1 MVAGLAAAATAA
13 GISATIDLDGNGL
26 ADAWELLYRAE
37 AVQPGDD
44 DDGDGV
50 TNLAESNAGTDP
62 FSNDSYFRMADMRSS
77 EDGIVLCWQTIAG
90 KEYQLERTTDLE
102 NWVSEGVW
110 RYGDGSL
117 FSLPLCDDQK
127 VFTAG
132 SIRREIYNLTP
143 SGGWGLNY
151 LRNFPSYLANTPDT
165 VESLTSLQFLQST
178 PNADWFGTRIRCYL
192 IPPRTGEYTFH
203 VASDDFSELHLSTNA
218 SPEHTSVI
226 ASVSGW
232 TGAGEW
238 DKYPSQHSD
247 PVQLTQGHVYYLEFE
262 HFEGGGG
269 DHATIAWEG
278 PGINFAPIPAEYLAP
293 YMVENET
300 FIDPNKHDYFRIKVR
315 DRDTDNDGVADFE
328 ETVLGTN
335 PESPSSTGGGLNDLA
350 ALQAS
355 LADNIRISVTAL
367 DTAAYE
373 AEGQPGRFRVV
384 REGNIE
390 EVTVSFSLSG
400 QASLLDFQPIGTSVQ
415 FPLGT
420 REQIITIDPVLDG
433 ILEQDENLILTILPH
448 SDYEIS
454 GSGAASLLIEDA
466 QPVLH
471 ISRPAP
477 GETVNSIATSR
488 ILYWERGNR
497 TAAEI
502 TLEVTNLT
510 SPQIDTA
517 LLVDP
522 VGGGAAIEVAT
533 LPAGLLNSHFFDY
546 ATANGVTASELR
558 SAIDE
563 GRFRI
568 VVRTNN
574 YPSGELSAVLQPQAV
589 DSNSFTPPAEAI
601 APPPAGSYPQN
612 EVVRFLSQATFG
624 PRAAD
629 LSAIHTLGYEGWIDQ
644 QLDPIQTPPSLHLPA
659 LQARADAE
667 LSVHQS
673 HRQAEWFQHAVNGQD
688 QLRQRVA
695 FALSEIFVVSD
706 NDGTLNNNPL
716 GLTNYYDMLVQQAF
730 GNYRT
735 LIEDISLSPIM
746 ANYLSHLRNPKA
758 DPYLGTNPDEN
769 YAREI
774 MQLFSIG
781 LVQLHPDG
789 TVKTGPDGVDLPT
802 YNQDTITNMARVFTG
817 WSYHTSDVAN
827 TSFWYGSRDMINPLT
842 NFPGY
847 HDTDEKTIVNGV
859 VLPAEQTA
867 EQDLADTL
875 DALFNH
881 PNTGPFLAR
890 RLIQRL
896 VTSNPSPGYI
906 YRVASAFNDDGTGT
920 RGNLGA
926 VVKAILLDQE
936 ARDSNL
942 AYLPGYGKQHEPLI
956 RMTRLLRLF
965 GHTSPST
972 TFWLTY
978 ENNYFGQA
986 PLRSPTVF
994 NFFLADYALPGEI
1007 ADAGLVSPEFQ
1018 IVPETTIITATN
1030 RLVDLLDD
1038 NGMMHWDPPNHLD
1051 FDWQPYY
1058 DLYASGG
1065 TSALVDFLD
1074 LYLCNGFMS
1083 PAMRTEVTDM
1093 IDNTNHWDSNHTA
1106 NYRVQAAVQVVATSP
1121 AAAIQR

>member
-1 MVAGLAAAATAA
+1 MAALAAAATAA

-37 AVQPGDD
+37 TVQPGDD

-62 FSNDSYFRMADMRSS
+62 FNHDSYFRMADMRRS
-77 EDGIVLCWQTIAG
+77 EEGIVLCWQTVAG
-90 KEYQLERTTDLE
+90 KEYQLERTNDLE

-117 FSLPLCDDQK
+117 FSLPLTADQK
-127 VFTAG
+127 LFTAG
-132 SIRREIYNLTP
+132 SIRREVFHLTP

-151 LRNFPSYLANTPDT
+151 LRSFPTYLANTPDS
-165 VESLTSLQFLQST
+165 VETLTSLQFLQST
-178 PNADWFGTRIRCYL
+178 PNADWFGSRIRCYL

-203 VASDDFSELHLSTNA
+203 VASDDFSELRLSANA
-218 SPEHTSVI
+218 SPEDATVI
-226 ASVSGW
+226 ASVPGW
-232 TGAGEW
+232 TGQGEW
-238 DKYPSQHSD
+238 DKYPSQHSV
-247 PVQLTQGHVYYLEFE
+247 PIQLNQGQVYYLDFE
-262 HFEGGGG
+262 LFEGGGG
-269 DHATIAWEG
+269 DHGTIAWEG
-278 PGINFAPIPAEYLAP
+278 PGINFAPVPADYLAP
-293 YMVENET
+293 YLLENET
-300 FIDPNKHDYFRIKVR
+300 FIDPDKHDYFRIKVR
-315 DRDTDNDGVADFE
+315 DRDTDGDGVADFE
-328 ETVLGTN
+328 EAVLGTN
-335 PESPSSTGGGLNDLA
+335 PESPSSTGGGLNDFA

-355 LADNIRISVTAL
+355 LADDIRISITAL
-367 DTAAYE
+367 DVAAYE
-373 AEGQPGRFRVV
+373 AEGQPGRFRIA
-384 REGNIE
+384 REGNIK
-390 EVTVSFSLSG
+390 EVTVSFSVSG
-400 QASLLDFQPIGTSVQ
+400 QASLTDFQPIGTSIHL
-415 FPLGT
+415 PLGV
-420 REQIITIDPVLDG
+420 REQIITIDPILDAT
-433 ILEQDENLILTILPH
+433 LEQDESLVLTLLPH
-448 SDYEIS
+448 SDYDIT
-454 GSGAASLLIEDA
+454 GSGTASLLIEDA
-466 QPVLH
+466 QPVLF
-471 ISRPAP
+471 IARPSP
-477 GETVNSIATSR
+477 LETANSIATSR
-488 ILYWERGNR
+488 VLYWERGNR
-497 TAAEI
+497 TSAEL
-502 TLEVTNLT
+502 TLEVANLT
-510 SPQIDTA
+510 SPHTDTV
-517 LLVDP
+517 LLLDP
-522 VGGGAAIEVAT
+522 NAGGPAIEIAT
-533 LPAGLLNSHFFDY
+533 LPPGLLTNHPFDY
-546 ATANGVTASELR
+546 ATANGVTASEIR
-558 SAIDE
+558 SALDE
-563 GRFRI
+563 GRLRAVI
-568 VVRTNN
+568 RTDN
-574 YPSGELSAVLQPQAV
+574 YPAGELSAVLQPQV
-589 DSNSFTPPAEAI
+589 IDTSSFTPPAGAV

-612 EVVRFLSQATFG
+612 EIVRFLSQATFG
-624 PRAAD
+624 PRPAD
-629 LSAIHTLGYEGWIDQ
+629 LSVIQSQGYEGWIDQ
-644 QLDPIQTPPSLHLPA
+644 QLDPNQTPPSLHLPT

-667 LSVHQS
+667 LNVYQS

-706 NDGTLNNNPL
+706 YDGTLNNNPL
-716 GLTNYYDMLVQQAF
+716 GLTSYYDMLVQQAF

-735 LIEDISLSPIM
+735 LIEDITLSPIM

-802 YNQDTITNMARVFTG
+802 YNQETITNVARVFTG
-817 WSYHTSDVAN
+817 WSYHTTDVAN
-827 TSFWYGSRDMINPLT
+827 TSFWYGARDMINPLT
-842 NFPGY
+842 NFPEY
-847 HDTDEKTIVNGV
+847 HDTEEKTIVSGV
-859 VLPAEQTA
+859 VLPAGQTA

-875 DALFNH
+875 DTLFNH

-906 YRVASAFNDDGTGT
+906 YRVASVFNDDGTGT

-926 VVKAILLDQE
+926 MVKAILLDQE

-956 RMTRLLRLF
+956 RMTRLFRLF
-965 GHTSPST
+965 GHASPST

-978 ENNYFGQA
+978 ENNYLGQA

-1007 ADAGLVSPEFQ
+1007 ADSGLVSPEFQ

-1030 RLVDLLDD
+1030 RLVDLLDE

-1058 DLYASGG
+1058 DLYANGG
-1065 TSALVDFLD
+1065 TGALVDFLD
-1074 LYLCNGFMS
+1074 LYLCNGLMS

-1093 IDNTNHWDSNHTA
+1093 IDTSNHWDSNYTA
-1106 NYRVQAAVQVVATSP
+1106 NFRVQTAVQVVATSP
-1121 AAAIQR
+1121 AGAIQR